1 MRARAPD
8 RCIVPR
14 RARARAGTE
23 NMELLVNLSLA
34 MLIVLLM
41 VPPANSESDATP
53 TFIHPGQAV
62 KPEQNTLWPVQ
73 SSCNVL
79 SHKLH
84 AHGDG
89 RDDTVALQNVL
100 DDPDCSEVLLP
111 PDRTFSASVLW
122 VRRSSVVLTISHNT
136 TLRGLPAK
144 FRQERPDCMTE
155 DGLEFNWHNWCALL
169 RIEAQRNFTLRGE
182 GTLAPG
188 GVGGKA
194 PDFYSALHV
203 RSTTGVV
210 LTGVRV
216 HCSAWWWCT
225 ALHNSSDVLVSR
237 LFIDGR
243 FGRDGMDFVNC
254 RRVTI
259 EDSRIEGSDDGLCFK
274 TIANNGLGRFP
285 MADVVVRR
293 TKLLSTWCNA
303 IQFGSA
309 TEVDMQ
315 NFTFEDLLIT
325 GARKAAI
332 GIVSMD
338 SANISGLTFR
348 NIEIQGRNVATPLFI
363 KLGNRVRGED
373 DTGHWPPG
381 SISDVNFTAI
391 RCVGWGN
398 VSDPKPGHGTA
409 YTATIEGLNSSHSVG
424 PITLKD
430 FDLVAPGGG
439 SVHETLIDP
448 PISPLDYQPRY
459 NGIRPSWGLFVRFV
473 RHLAVVSSSLSSA
486 TFDGRPAMVMDQ
498 VHALVLSNVTVGG
511 ATAHGCQFAFRNSS
525 GNWTDAS
532 ACAWTPRLR

>member
-1 MRARAPD
+1 MRAPAFVAD
-8 RCIVPR
+8 M
-14 RARARAGTE
+14 T
-23 NMELLVNLSLA
+23 LLVDFSLA
-34 MLIVLLM
+34 LLVVLTV
-41 VPPANSESDATP
+41 VPLVNSDATP
-53 TFIHPGQAV
+53 TLIQSGQSKRRAALLLL
-62 KPEQNTLWPVQ
+62 PAS
-73 SSCNVL
+73 SSCDVL
-79 SHKLH
+79 SHSPH

-89 RDDTVALQNVL
+89 RDDTVALQQAL
-100 DDPDCSEVLLP
+100 DDPKCSEVVLP

-122 VRRSSVVLTISHNT
+122 VRRSSVVVTISRNT

-144 FRQERPDCMTE
+144 FRQERPDCMSE
-155 DGLEFNWHNWCALL
+155 DGLEFNWRNWCALL
-169 RIEAQRNFTLRGE
+169 RIEAERNFSLRGE

-203 RSTTGVV
+203 RSTAGVV
-210 LTGVRV
+210 LSGIRV

-237 LFIDGR
+237 LFVDGR
-243 FGRDGMDFVNC
+243 FGRDGMDLVNC

-274 TIANNGLGRFP
+274 TIADNGLGRFP

-293 TKLLSTWCNA
+293 TELLSTWCNA

-309 TEVDMQ
+309 TEVDIH
-315 NFTFEDLLIT
+315 NFTFEDLVIT

-348 NIEIQGRNVATPLFI
+348 NIEIHGRNVATPLFV
-363 KLGNRVRGED
+363 KLGNRIRGED
-373 DTGHWPPG
+373 GKGHWPPG
-381 SISDVNFTAI
+381 SISDVNLTGI
-391 RCVGWGN
+391 RAVGWGN
-398 VSDPKPGHGTA
+398 VSEPKPGHGTA
-409 YTATIEGLNSSHSVG
+409 YTATIEGLNSSHTVG
-424 PITLKD
+424 PIRLEG

-439 SVHETLIDP
+439 TRGQVLIDP

-459 NGIRPSWGLFVRFV
+459 NGVRPSWGLFVRYV
-473 RHLAVVSSSLSSA
+473 RGLAVVSSSLSSA
-486 TFDGRPAMVMDQ
+486 TFDGRPAMVVDQ
-498 VHALVLSNVTVGG
+498 VHALVLSNTTAGG
-511 ATAHGCQFAFRNSS
+511 VNAHGCQLSYRNSS

-532 ACAWTPRLR
+532 ACAWAPGGAHLI